1 MTTQQQEILRV
12 TDLRT
17 YFPVRS
23 RGIIPRTIGQ
33 VMAVDGI
40 SFSLNSGATLGLVG
54 ESGCGKTTAGRTV
67 LRLASPTSGKIEL
80 DGQDITNLSQK
91 ELVPLRRKAQIIFQD
106 PYNALNP
113 RQTVGAIIE
122 APFRIQGV
130 EPPGGV
136 RKATQELME
145 RVGLNPEH
153 YNRYPNEFSGGQRQ
167 RIGIARAVALRP
179 KLIVCDEPVSALDVS
194 IQAQILN
201 LLRDLQDEFG
211 VAYLFIAHDL
221 AVVRQISERV
231 AVMYLGHIMETAP
244 RRIIYSQPLHP
255 YTHSLLS
262 AVPIP
267 DPERQRERKRIL
279 LQGDLP
285 SPINPPS
292 GCVFHTRCFQAQERC
307 RVEVPQLVEV
317 APGHQV
323 ACHFPVVTP
332 PEGVVHSAPT
342 ALRDHATPEVAA
354 PGA

>member
-1 MTTQQQEILRV
+1 MTGQPGEILRV
-12 TDLRT
+12 TELRQH
-17 YFPVRS
+17 FPVRS
-23 RGIIPRTIGQ
+23 RDVFPRIIGQ
-33 VMAVDGI
+33 VKAVDGI
-40 SFSLNSGATLGLVG
+40 SFSIEAGATLGLVG

-67 LRLASPTSGKIEL
+67 LRLLRPTSGKIEL
-80 DGQDITNLSQK
+80 DGQDITNLSMK

-113 RQTVGAIIE
+113 RHTIGKIIE
-122 APFRIQGV
+122 APFRIQRV

-136 RKATQELME
+136 RHTVQDLME

-167 RIGIARAVALRP
+167 RIGIARAIALKP

-201 LLRDLQDEFG
+201 LLRDLQEEFG

-221 AVVRQISERV
+221 AVVRQISQRV

-244 RRIIYSQPLHP
+244 RRIIYSVPLHP

-267 DPERQRERKRIL
+267 DPERQQKRTRIL
-279 LQGDLP
+279 LEGDLP
-285 SPINPPS
+285 SPLNPPS

-307 RVEVPQLVEV
+307 RVEVPQLAEM
-317 APGHQV
+317 APGHHV
-323 ACHFPVVTP
+323 ACHFPVAVPPAAVQVTHATH
-332 PEGVVHSAPT
+332 GAGSAP
-342 ALRDHATPEVAA
+342 EAA
-354 PGA
+354 ARGA